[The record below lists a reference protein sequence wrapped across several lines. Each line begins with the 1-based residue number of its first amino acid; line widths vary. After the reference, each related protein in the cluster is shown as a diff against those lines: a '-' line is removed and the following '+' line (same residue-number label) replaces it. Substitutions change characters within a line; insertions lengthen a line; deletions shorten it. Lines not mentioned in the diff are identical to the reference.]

1 MSIKD
6 LVLDQIARI
15 NAKDFAGAA
24 ALLAEDCI
32 NHAAIPEAQGRAGFA
47 SIMAKMATAF
57 PDLHHTVEDTLV
69 DGDKVVVRLTI
80 TGTHR
85 GPLGMARLPL
95 EATNKPVNFEQ
106 IRVLRVAGGKIV
118 EAWMAQDLLAMFR
131 QLGLA
136 VVPAA

>member
-1 MSIKD
+1 MSSKE

-15 NAKDFAGAA
+15 NAGDFAGAA

-47 SIMAKMATAF
+47 TIIAKMATAF

-69 DGDKVVVRLTI
+69 DGDKVVVRLTVS
-80 TGTHR
+80 GTHR
-85 GPLGMARLPL
+85 GPLAMAPLPL
-95 EATNKPVNFEQ
+95 EATNKQVRFEQ

-118 EAWMAQDLLAMFR
+118 EAWMSFDVFAMLR
-131 QLGLA
+131 QLGLK